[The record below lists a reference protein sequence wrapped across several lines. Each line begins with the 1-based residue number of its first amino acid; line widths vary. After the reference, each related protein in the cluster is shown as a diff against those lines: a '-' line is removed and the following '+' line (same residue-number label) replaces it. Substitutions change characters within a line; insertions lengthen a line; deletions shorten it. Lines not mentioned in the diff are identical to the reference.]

1 MTVNPTRA
9 FGLTH
14 SQKKIGG
21 RVMKNLQK
29 AGGIC
34 ALIAAATYVFAMGLA
49 ATLLMPMLDSS
60 LGFREFMTFL
70 VANKLL
76 VFVWHFSMYF
86 INGVCLT
93 ILALALYERLQDD
106 SPKLAKI
113 ATVFGLFWT
122 AFVFLSGLIMIHGTD
137 VLMNLYEKNQA
148 SAANFR
154 LMLDTVTT
162 GIDFSDKLLGCLW
175 IALVSLAAY
184 QSRIFPKAVNV
195 FGLAI
200 SLTGLIGTV
209 IPTLGFVSYIF
220 GVGAIVWWLCIG
232 IVLLREQVTV
242 DPVTI
247 SSDLRRAR

>member
-1 MTVNPTRA
+1 
-9 FGLTH
+9 
-14 SQKKIGG
+14 
-21 RVMKNLQK
+21 MKNLQK

-93 ILALALYERLQDD
+93 VLALALYERLKVD
-106 SPKLAKI
+106 SPNLAKI

-122 AFVFLSGLIMIHGTD
+122 SFVFLSGLIINYGTEA
-137 VLMNLYEKNQA
+137 VINLYQKSQA
-148 SAANFR
+148 SAGNLWLAIN
-154 LMLDTVTT
+154 TVTI
-162 GIDFSDKLLGCLW
+162 GIDSSDKLLGCLW
-175 IALVSLAAY
+175 IGLVSLAAY
-184 QSRIFPKAVNV
+184 QSKVFPVAVNIL
-195 FGLAI
+195 GLVI
-200 SLTGLIGTV
+200 SLTGLIGTA
-209 IPTLGFVSYIF
+209 IPALGFVSYIF

-232 IVLLREQVTV
+232 IVMLREQVKV
-242 DPVTI
+242 DPVTT
-247 SSDLRRAR
+247 SSDQMRAI

>member
-1 MTVNPTRA
+1 
-9 FGLTH
+9 
-14 SQKKIGG
+14 
-21 RVMKNLQK
+21 MKNLQK
-29 AGGIC
+29 AGGIS

-60 LGFREFMTFL
+60 LGFQKFMTFL
-70 VANKLL
+70 VANQSL

-93 ILALALYERLQDD
+93 VLALALYERLYDD
-106 SPKLAKI
+106 SPRLAKA

-122 AFVFLSGLIMIHGTD
+122 AFVFLSGLILIHGTQ
-137 VLMNLYEKNQA
+137 VLVDLYEKNQA

-162 GIDFSDKLLGCLW
+162 GIDSSDKLLGCLW
-175 IALVSLAAY
+175 VGLVSLAAY
-184 QSRIFPKAVNV
+184 QSRIFPRAVNL

-209 IPTLGFVSYIF
+209 IPALGFVSYIF
-220 GVGAIVWWLCIG
+220 GVGAIVWWLSIG
-232 IVLLREQVTV
+232 IVMLREHVKV
-242 DPVTI
+242 DSVHTP
-247 SSDLRRAR
+247 SDRLRAT

>member
-1 MTVNPTRA
+1 
-9 FGLTH
+9 
-14 SQKKIGG
+14 
-21 RVMKNLQK
+21 MKNLQT

-34 ALIAAATYVFAMGLA
+34 ALIAAATYVFAMGLV
-49 ATLLMPMLDSS
+49 ATLLTPMLDSS
-60 LGFREFMTFL
+60 LGFQEFMTFL
-70 VANKLL
+70 AANQLL

-93 ILALALYERLQDD
+93 ILALALYERLQSD

-122 AFVFLSGLIMIHGTD
+122 AFVFLSGLIMIHGTQ

-148 SAANFR
+148 NAANLR
-154 LMLDTVTT
+154 LMIDTVTT
-162 GIDFSDKLLGCLW
+162 GIDYSDKLLGCLW
-175 IALVSLAAY
+175 IGLVSLAAY
-184 QSRIFPKAVNV
+184 QSRIFPRAVNL

-209 IPTLGFVSYIF
+209 MPALVFVSYVF

-232 IVLLREQVTV
+232 IVMLREHVKL
-242 DPVTI
+242 DPVHN
-247 SSDLRRAR
+247 SSEQLRAT

>member
-1 MTVNPTRA
+1 
-9 FGLTH
+9 
-14 SQKKIGG
+14 
-21 RVMKNLQK
+21 MKNLQK

-34 ALIAAATYVFAMGLA
+34 ALIAATTYVFAMGLA
-49 ATLLMPMLDSS
+49 ATLLTPMLDSS

-86 INGVCLT
+86 INSVCLT
-93 ILALALYERLQDD
+93 VLALALYERLQDD

-122 AFVFLSGLIMIHGTD
+122 AFVMLSGLIINSGIET
-137 VLMNLYEKNQA
+137 VISLYQKSQA
-148 SAANFR
+148 SAKNLWMAIN
-154 LMLDTVTT
+154 TVTI
-162 GIDFSDKLLGCLW
+162 GIDSSDKLLGCLW
-175 IALVSLAAY
+175 VGLISLAAY
-184 QSRIFPKAVNV
+184 QSRIFPRAVNV

-200 SLTGLIGTV
+200 SFTGLIGTI

-232 IVLLREQVTV
+232 VVMLREQVTSNA
-242 DPVTI
+242 VTA

>member
-14 SQKKIGG
+14 YQKKIGG
-21 RVMKNLQK
+21 DVMKNLQK
-29 AGGIC
+29 AGGIS

-49 ATLLMPMLDSS
+49 ATLLTPMLDSS

-76 VFVWHFSMYF
+76 VFLWHFSMYF

-93 ILALALYERLQDD
+93 ILALSLYERLQDD

-122 AFVFLSGLIMIHGTD
+122 AFVFLSGLILIHGTED
-137 VLMNLYEKNQA
+137 LMNLYEKNQA
-148 SAANFR
+148 SAAS
-154 LMLDTVTT
+154 LWLTIETVTT
-162 GIDFSDKLLGCLW
+162 DIDYSDKLLGCLW
-175 IALVSLAAY
+175 VGLVSLAAY
-184 QSRIFPKAVNV
+184 QSRIFPKAVNI

-209 IPTLGFVSYIF
+209 IPALGFVSYIF

-232 IVLLREQVTV
+232 IVMLREQVKV
-242 DPVTI
+242 NPLTI
-247 SSDLRRAR
+247 SSDQIRAT

>member
-1 MTVNPTRA
+1 
-9 FGLTH
+9 
-14 SQKKIGG
+14 
-21 RVMKNLQK
+21 MKNLQK
-29 AGGIC
+29 AGGIS
-34 ALIAAATYVFAMGLA
+34 ALIAAATYLFAMGLA

-60 LGFREFMTFL
+60 LGFREFMKFL
-70 VANKLL
+70 VANKSL

-93 ILALALYERLQDD
+93 VLALALHERLKDD

-122 AFVFLSGLIMIHGTD
+122 SFVILSGLIINYGIEA
-137 VLMNLYEKNQA
+137 VISLYQKSQA
-148 SAANFR
+148 SAENLWLAIN
-154 LMLDTVTT
+154 TVTI
-162 GIDFSDKLLGCLW
+162 GIDSSDKLLGCLW
-175 IALVSLAAY
+175 VGLLSLAAY
-184 QSRIFPKAVNV
+184 QRRVFPRAVNL

-209 IPTLGFVSYIF
+209 IPALGFVSYVF
-220 GVGAIVWWLCIG
+220 GVGAIVWWLSIG
-232 IVLLREQVTV
+232 IVMLREQVNV